1 MRRPSTILVAAVLVA
16 TATACGDGGTE
27 ETLDAIGETAGE
39 VADDLGDAVSDAATE
54 VRDTT
59 SDLSD
64 LVGFC
69 DAARRAEGAVEAR
82 NAGDALEAAED
93 LAAEAPD
100 DIRDA
105 ARTLLDGVRAWHDG
119 DEQAIQDEDVQRAAE
134 DVRVY
139 AEERC
144 DPRD

>member
-1 MRRPSTILVAAVLVA
+1 MRRLSTILIAAVLVIG
-16 TATACGDGGTE
+16 ATACDGGEAE
-27 ETLDAIGETAGE
+27 ETLDAVGETAGE
-39 VADDLGDAVSDAATE
+39 VAEDVGDALSEAATE
-54 VRDTT
+54 A
-59 SDLSD
+59 SEFAD

-69 DAARRAEGAVEAR
+69 DAARRANEAVEAR

-105 ARTLLDGVRAWHDG
+105 AETVRDGVAAWHDG
-119 DEQAIQDEDVQRAAE
+119 DDQAIEDAAFTDALEDVGTYV
-134 DVRVY
+134 D
-139 AEERC
+139 ERC

>member
-1 MRRPSTILVAAVLVA
+1 MRRPSTILVVALLV
-16 TATACGDGGTE
+16 TATACGDRGAE

-39 VADDLGDAVSDAATE
+39 VAGDIGEAVSDAAT
-54 VRDTT
+54 DAADAT
-59 SDLSD
+59 SEFAD

-82 NAGDALEAAED
+82 NAGDALAAAED

-100 DIRDA
+100 DIA
-105 ARTLLDGVRAWHDG
+105 SEAGTVLEGVRAWHDG
-119 DEQAIQDEDVQRAAE
+119 DEEAVQDEDFRRAAE
-134 DVRVY
+134 DVQAY